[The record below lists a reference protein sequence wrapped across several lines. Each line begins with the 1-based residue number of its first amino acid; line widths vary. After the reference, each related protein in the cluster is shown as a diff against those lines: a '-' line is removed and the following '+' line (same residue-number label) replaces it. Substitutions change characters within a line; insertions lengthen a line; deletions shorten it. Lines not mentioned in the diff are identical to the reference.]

1 MAGYA
6 PPIRRLITELAKFPG
21 IGEKTATRLAIHILR
36 ASADDASSLAR
47 SILDVKQKI
56 RFCSRCFNLA
66 EAELCEIC
74 RDPDR
79 DGNVICVVEDP
90 DALVSI
96 EESGSYRGLYHVLH
110 GVLSP
115 AEGIG
120 PDQLRIQDLRR
131 RVRDAGVKEVILA
144 TNPSV
149 QGESTALL
157 IAKVVAD
164 TDVSVS
170 RIAFGVPVG
179 GDLRYVDKMTMT
191 KAFEGRNV
199 TSPVHEKQHIS

>member
-6 PPIRRLITELAKFPG
+6 PPIQRLITELAKFPG

-36 ASADDASSLAR
+36 ASADDASNLAR

-56 RFCSRCFNLA
+56 HFCSRCFNLA
-66 EAELCEIC
+66 EGELCDIC
-74 RDPDR
+74 CDPDR
-79 DGNVICVVEDP
+79 DGGVICIVEDP

-115 AEGIG
+115 ADGIG
-120 PDQLRIQDLRR
+120 PDQLRIHDLMH
-131 RVRDAGVKEVILA
+131 RVRNADVKEVILA

-157 IAKVVAD
+157 IAKVLAD
-164 TDVSVS
+164 TGVAVS

-191 KAFEGRNV
+191 KAFEGRHV
-199 TSPVHEKQHIS
+199 TSSMHEK

>member
-79 DGNVICVVEDP
+79 DGTVICVVEDP